1 MTTTMSSFKAYIL
14 TVLSGACLIGAYAG
28 NDDGRRLVLV
38 EEFTN
43 TACAPCAVFAP
54 YLDAALRE
62 RMDDVVAIKY
72 HYNFPS
78 PNDPYYLNEPED
90 IDIRGKFYGITGVP
104 SVFYDGTRGQNLP
117 NSING
122 FIDAA
127 LSVEESVSID
137 VDAVLSNHHLSV
149 NVAVS
154 LLKDIQSANLRAFV
168 AVVEEWKVFD
178 KAFPNGEKDF
188 YYVMQKMLPSGNGYK
203 LGEELA
209 AGQTC
214 RFGTEWDVNH
224 FYDETQLGIV
234 TFVQDMTTHE
244 VLGTVYTPYP
254 TGHGD
259 AAKVLDVYGT
269 PDYICSPSFCSDVV
283 IRCTGKNGLH
293 SADINVS
300 INGHVQTT
308 TWTGSLGYLQRD
320 TVKTPEF
327 TGFGFTESGNLNDVE
342 IWLSAINGTQQ
353 ESPKWK
359 VKLHNAVKAKNAV
372 RLSIMTDRKP
382 EETTWKL
389 FNSAGDE
396 VHHGGPY
403 SEPRK
408 KVVEILPLRKD
419 DCYTI
424 EFYDDGDD
432 GINGTNGAGYYKL
445 DQITSDGK
453 SKMLLQATYEE
464 SMHHVHFS
472 LDEADA
478 TLSVDNLSISGDT
491 PVTIYDT
498 NGMKI
503 CRTKAGNIRQA
514 LASQNLKNGVYIIS
528 TTKEGKITSH
538 KISVY

>member
-1 MTTTMSSFKAYIL
+1 MSRFRTYIL
-14 TVLSGACLIGAYAG
+14 TFLHGVCFSLAHAG
-28 NDDGRRLVLV
+28 NDGNRRLVLV

-43 TACAPCAVFAP
+43 TGCAPCAEFAP
-54 YLDAALRE
+54 YLDAVLRE

-90 IDIRGKFYGITGVP
+90 IDIRGNFYGITGVP
-104 SVFYDGTRGQNLP
+104 SVFYDGKRGQSHP
-117 NSING
+117 NGINPY
-122 FIDAA
+122 IDQA
-127 LSVEESVSID
+127 LEVKESVDID

-149 NVAVS
+149 KVAVS
-154 LLKDIQSANLRAFV
+154 PLRGIQSDNLRAFV

-188 YYVMQKMLPSGNGYK
+188 YYVVQKILPGGSGYQ
-203 LGEELA
+203 LGEELTT
-209 AGQTC
+209 GQTC

-234 TFVQDMTTHE
+234 TFVQDMATHE

-254 TGHGD
+254 TGHDD
-259 AAKVLDVYGT
+259 AAKVLDVFGT
-269 PDYICSPSFCSDVV
+269 PDYICSPSFSSDIV

-308 TWTGSLGYLQRD
+308 PWTGSLDYLQRD
-320 TVKTPEF
+320 TVNTPEF
-327 TGFGFTESGNLNDVE
+327 TGFSFAESGNLNDVE

-359 VKLHNAVKAKNAV
+359 ATLHNAVKAKNAA

-396 VHHGGPY
+396 IHHGGPY

-408 KVVEILPLRKD
+408 KVVEILPLSKD

-424 EFYDDGDD
+424 EFYDSGSD

-464 SMHHVHFS
+464 SMHQVNFS
-472 LDEADA
+472 LTEADA
-478 TLSVDNLSISGDT
+478 TLSVDNLSLSSDT
-491 PVTIYDT
+491 PVTVYDT

-503 CRTKAGNIRQA
+503 CRTKAGNIRQS
-514 LASQNLKNGVYIIS
+514 LASLNLKNGIYIIS
-528 TTKEGKITSH
+528 TMKGDKITSH